1 MKYKQH
7 IFLFIAILIATI
19 STGQE
24 KDQGNSI
31 GLLTSQTEFEV
42 GSTVLLQFSSA
53 EAVTPLL
60 YCSNSY
66 GSTVITPVLE
76 ETTLNYE
83 IPDFI
88 ANKSGLVHWKLIH
101 NNPTSGSFVMSPQQ
115 HVATMETYIGPPTIE
130 AGDIDYTMLVVI
142 PTDALDN
149 PMPEGTPVMVHHRFL
164 DTQTEEEIET
174 KKIISYKNISSRR
187 KSGRLFIAAE
197 CLETHSTEYTVDV
210 LPAIP
215 TDFTISVDRP
225 HEYADGNQITSFY
238 TSILRDAHA
247 NIVSDGTFVT
257 FFIRNKAGNVLKA
270 SGTTVQGIAT
280 AKMIHPDQEEQWT
293 VQAYVDGMA
302 ESNTISI
309 AYQQVVENVEIAFA
323 KANREIQV
331 GPLKS
336 FMNQMIPDGFQVV
349 LEVYKDNVL
358 LETYTKTSRKG
369 YVSFSLEEA
378 IFKNDTYTFTIKTAG
393 LEKNLPNIKL
403 W

>member
-76 ETTLNYE
+76 ETTLHYE

-101 NNPTSGSFVMSPQQ
+101 NNPTSGSFVMSPQKN
-115 HVATMETYIGPPTIE
+115 VTTMETYIGPPTIE

-142 PTDALDN
+142 PTDSLDN
-149 PMPEGTPVMVHHRFL
+149 PMPEGTPVMVDHRFL

-174 KKIISYKNISSRR
+174 KKIIGYKNISSRR

-215 TDFTISVDRP
+215 TDFTISADRP

-238 TSILRDAHA
+238 TSILRDAHD

-257 FFIRNKAGNVLKA
+257 FFIRNKAGNVLKT

-309 AYQQVVENVEIAFA
+309 AYQQVVKNVEIAFA

-369 YVSFSLEEA
+369 YVSFGLEEA
-378 IFKNDTYTFTIKTAG
+378 IFKNDTYTLTIKTAG

>member
-24 KDQGNSI
+24 NDQGNSI

-53 EAVTPLL
+53 DAVMPLL

-101 NNPTSGSFVMSPQQ
+101 NNPTSGSFVMNPQQ

-174 KKIISYKNISSRR
+174 KKIIGFKNISSRR

-257 FFIRNKAGNVLKA
+257 FFIRNKAGNVLKT

-309 AYQQVVENVEIAFA
+309 AYQQVVKNVEIAFA

-331 GPLKS
+331 GPLQS
-336 FMNQMIPDGFQVV
+336 FMGQMIPDGFQVS
-349 LEVYKDNVL
+349 LEVYKNERL
-358 LETYTKTSRKG
+358 LKTYCKTSKDG
-369 YVSFSLEEA
+369 FVSFDLNAA
-378 IFKNDTYTFTIKTAG
+378 IFEDDIYTLKIKTAG
-393 LEKNLPNIKL
+393 IEKNYPNTKL

>member
-19 STGQE
+19 SNGQE

-31 GLLTSQTEFEV
+31 SLLTSQTEFEV

-66 GSTVITPVLE
+66 GSIVITPILE
-76 ETTLNYE
+76 ETTLHYE

-101 NNPTSGSFVMSPQQ
+101 DNSISGSFVMSPQQ

-149 PMPEGTPVMVHHRFL
+149 PMPEGTPVMVDHRFL

-174 KKIISYKNISSRR
+174 KKIIGYKNISSRR
-187 KSGRLFIAAE
+187 KSGRLFIAAA

-257 FFIRNKAGNVLKA
+257 FFIRNKAGNVLKT
-270 SGTTVQGIAT
+270 SGTTLQGIAT
-280 AKMIHPDQEEQWT
+280 AKMIHPDQEEQWI

-309 AYQQVVENVEIAFA
+309 AYQQVVKNVEIAFA

-369 YVSFSLEEA
+369 YVSFGLEEA